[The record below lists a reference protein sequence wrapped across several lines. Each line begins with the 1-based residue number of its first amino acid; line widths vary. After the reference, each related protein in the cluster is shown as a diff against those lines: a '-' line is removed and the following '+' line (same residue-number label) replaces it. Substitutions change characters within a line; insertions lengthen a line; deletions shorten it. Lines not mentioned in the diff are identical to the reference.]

1 MNLWQNFLDNPGAA
15 IYKWHHYFPV
25 YERHFSSWRNRA
37 LTFWEIGVLKGGSLE
52 MWQRFFGPFARIV
65 GLDID
70 PACKSSEKHGIH
82 VRIGD
87 QSDPAFLDAVCQEFG
102 VPDIVMDDGS
112 HYMHDLWNTFS
123 HIYPKMGKNAIYALE
138 DLQTCY
144 WDEYGGGLDRP
155 ETFINRAKG
164 LIDELNAD
172 QTRGAITPTK
182 FTRSTY
188 SICFYDSLVVI
199 EKGDVWRKE
208 APVIG
213 KWDTPAT
220 KPPTV
225 SAPTVPP
232 HPGELF
238 R

>member
-1 MNLWQNFLDNPGAA
+1 
-15 IYKWHHYFPV
+15 
-25 YERHFSSWRNRA
+25 
-37 LTFWEIGVLKGGSLE
+37 
-52 MWQRFFGPFARIV
+52 
-65 GLDID
+65 
-70 PACKSSEKHGIH
+70 
-82 VRIGD
+82 
-87 QSDPAFLDAVCQEFG
+87 
-102 VPDIVMDDGS
+102 
-112 HYMHDLWNTFS
+112 
-123 HIYPKMGKNAIYALE
+123 MGKNAIYALE